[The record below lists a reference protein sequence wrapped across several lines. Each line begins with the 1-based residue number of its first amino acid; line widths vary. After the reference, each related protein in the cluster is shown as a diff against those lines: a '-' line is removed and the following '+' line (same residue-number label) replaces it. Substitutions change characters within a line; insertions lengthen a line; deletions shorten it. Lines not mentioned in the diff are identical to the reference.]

1 MHHFYFRRGAGN
13 TLKILLRSLCNA
25 PPRPPM
31 AAQADKND
39 HSKVDEL
46 SGADYD
52 APKHRRKFE
61 LQVHCEHRR

>member
-1 MHHFYFRRGAGN
+1 
-13 TLKILLRSLCNA
+13 
-25 PPRPPM
+25 M